1 VNSNL
6 SSLWSTPQPP
16 LPDSVFD
23 HDALTV
29 RPATVQD
36 ARPLAD
42 VLTYSFHRY
51 SGLRGLLVP
60 ILRLGVYEDLC
71 HRLRQP
77 KPQHMCFAAC
87 LRENRCSVV
96 VGTVEVS
103 VRYLRTQAIAPIKSP
118 YISNL
123 AVNPDYRRLGVAR
136 RLPQRCETQVRHWNY
151 SNLALHVLENNE
163 AAKQLYLRSGYGV
176 QQVENSLNSWLLNRP
191 RRLFLQKD
199 LSP

>member
-1 VNSNL
+1 M
-6 SSLWSTPQPP
+6 
-16 LPDSVFD
+16 
-23 HDALTV
+23 V

-42 VLTYSFHRY
+42 ILTYSFHSY
-51 SGLRGLLVP
+51 SGLKGLLVP
-60 ILRLGVYEDLC
+60 ILRLGVYEDLS

-77 KPQHMCFAAC
+77 KPHHACFAAC
-87 LRENRCSVV
+87 FRENRASVV

-103 VRYLRTQAIAPIKSP
+103 MRYLRTKAIAPVKFP

-136 RLPQRCETQVRHWNY
+136 LLLQRCETQVRYWNY

-163 AAKQLYLRSGYGV
+163 AAKQLYLRSGYEV
-176 QQVENSLNSWLLNRP
+176 QQVENSLNSWLLKRP
-191 RRLFLQKD
+191 RRLFCKKIYRLEQFSILLMPD
-199 LSP
+199 IILPEPSFVRRLT